1 MEQAMNKLK
10 QQLRTCLPTND
21 IQKLLPL
28 IRQFKEQGGSRDDA
42 YRVLQ
47 ELRAEQSLRDHE
59 DLILEL
65 MDVVSGF
72 CPEHLRIWS

>member
-1 MEQAMNKLK
+1 MKALK
-10 QQLRTCLPTND
+10 QLLRTTLPTAD
-21 IQKLLPL
+21 LQQLLDL

-47 ELRAEQSLRDHE
+47 ELRNDQSLRDYE
-59 DLILEL
+59 DTVLEL

-72 CPEHLRIWS
+72 CPEHLRIWE